1 MNMKL
6 LLRGKQVLYETM
18 NIEIVARI
26 FRFLFTIMRRPRPS
40 ILNVAR
46 AELKDEER
54 GGNFDGEGR
63 DAACAATFQSQ
74 LSRNSKGLV
83 LLWNYFLE
91 RPSESLS
98 LSAPERTG
106 PTDIIFVSA
115 VRRGGLWRFLLRK
128 RGKSGLLEKA
138 IKCNFAFFLPSL
150 KREARLT
157 SDDDRMP

>member
-1 MNMKL
+1 ML
-6 LLRGKQVLYETM
+6 
-18 NIEIVARI
+18 
-26 FRFLFTIMRRPRPS
+26 P
-40 ILNVAR
+40 
-46 AELKDEER
+46 ELKDEER

-91 RPSESLS
+91 RPSESLSLSLS

-150 KREARLT
+150 KREAMQPARLT